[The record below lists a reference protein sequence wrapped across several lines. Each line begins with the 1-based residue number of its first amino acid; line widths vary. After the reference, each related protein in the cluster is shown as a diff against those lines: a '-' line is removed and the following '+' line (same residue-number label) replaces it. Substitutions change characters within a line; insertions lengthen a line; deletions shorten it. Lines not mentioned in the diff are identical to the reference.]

1 LTALDVQ
8 RFLKHRQSL
17 LAKLARVNAALT
29 RADEYEANQHL
40 PPDPRWKLH
49 PPTISRRDLADLHRM
64 LVEELGRLEQGTG
77 DGEREPE

>member
-40 PPDPRWKLH
+40 PPDLRWKLH
-49 PPTISRRDLADLHRM
+49 PPTISRRDLADFHRM
-64 LVEELGRLEQGTG
+64 LVEELA
-77 DGEREPE
+77 